1 VSGVVDAP
9 HHVTISGE
17 EGVMEFGQPFI
28 FPSGVGVAGKG
39 VDVPMQW
46 WKDESTV
53 RGIAGLAYQVT
64 ALRDMWRGAFS
75 SHRSRATR
83 TVSRAF
89 AWPLRLRESLE
100 PIRTSGGP

>member
-1 VSGVVDAP
+1 
-9 HHVTISGE
+9 
-17 EGVMEFGQPFI
+17 MEFGQPFI

-64 ALRDMWRGAFS
+64 AFAQYVERGLLESPLQSHEDSLACLRVAAETTRVIGAD
-75 SHRSRATR
+75 
-83 TVSRAF
+83 
-89 AWPLRLRESLE
+89 PY
-100 PIRTSGGP
+100 